1 MGTTTDLFAN
11 VLFLMCAI
19 LILRSRHIK
28 GGIDHLRDGLN
39 FSAQLLLN
47 AVKIE
52 PIFVGDQIDGD
63 TEMPETPG
71 STDSVQIGLRHLG
84 EIKVNN
90 NVHSLY
96 VDTSREEIGA
106 DQIPAQSGSEVME
119 NAISVRLLHLGVDV
133 VATVA
138 KLGDLFRQQFDTL
151 CRIAE
156 DDRLVDLQLGE
167 QGIEAVHLLS
177 LLDERVVLGDTL
189 QG

>member
-1 MGTTTDLFAN
+1 
-11 VLFLMCAI
+11 
-19 LILRSRHIK
+19 
-28 GGIDHLRDGLN
+28 
-39 FSAQLLLN
+39 
-47 AVKIE
+47 
-52 PIFVGDQIDGD
+52 
-63 TEMPETPG
+63 MPETPR

-106 DQIPAQSGSEVME
+106 DQVPAQTGSEVME

-167 QGIEAVHLLS
+167 QGIEAVHLLP

-189 QG
+189 QGELLHQVDLVWLAQMLFHEVLHAQWECRREQQNLALFWQFHNDMIQHALEVLRQQLVRFV